1 MDKRIKSKIMKRF
14 SVALIILLFAFACR
28 KDKYDALDSYVVGE
42 IVNFDLNCSTCIL
55 KFPNDS
61 LAIKHEFGA
70 SRDNY
75 YQTINLMKDTFK
87 VTQKVLVKLRKPEYN
102 EIRACITLYPSYDYI
117 RVYISDFKSAK

>member
-1 MDKRIKSKIMKRF
+1 MKELKIMNRF
-14 SVALIILLFAFACR
+14 SIALIIFLIAFGCSCEN
-28 KDKYDALDSYVVGE
+28 YDTLDSYVVGE

-61 LAIKHEFGA
+61 LTIKHEIGV

-87 VTQKVLVKLRKPEYN
+87 INQKVLVKLRKAEEN
-102 EIRACITLYPSYDYI
+102 ELRACITLYPSYDYVKI
-117 RVYISDFKSAK
+117 YITEFKYFE

>member
-1 MDKRIKSKIMKRF
+1 MNRLSI
-14 SVALIILLFAFACR
+14 ALIIFLFGFSCSR
-28 KDKYDALDSYVVGE
+28 DKYDTLDFYVVGE

-87 VTQKVLVKLRKPEYN
+87 INQKVLVKLRKAEEN
-102 EIRACITLYPSYDYI
+102 ELRACIELYPSYDYI
-117 RVYISDFKSAK
+117 NIYITDFKPDE

>member
-1 MDKRIKSKIMKRF
+1 MNRF
-14 SVALIILLFAFACR
+14 SIALIILLLAFACS
-28 KDKYDALDSYVVGE
+28 KDKCDILDTYILGE

-75 YQTINLMKDTFK
+75 YQTINLTKDTFK
-87 VTQKVLVKLRKPEYN
+87 INQRVLVKLRKAGKN
-102 EIRACITLYPSYDYI
+102 ELRSCITLYPSYDYI
-117 RVYISDFKSAK
+117 NIYITDFKLYNN

>member
-1 MDKRIKSKIMKRF
+1 MKRLSIAF
-14 SVALIILLFAFACR
+14 VVLLFVMACSR
-28 KDKYDALDSYVVGE
+28 DKYDTYDTYVIGE

-61 LAIKHEFGA
+61 LAIKQEFGA

-87 VTQKVLVKLRKPEYN
+87 INQKVFVKLRKAEEN
-102 EIRACITLYPSYDYI
+102 ELSTCITLYPSYDYI
-117 RVYISDFKSAK
+117 NIYITDYKPIE